1 MRHRRTTSDFYLLCY
16 ARYTL
21 DMKTVSH
28 RELRNS
34 SGAVLKS
41 VAAGESYTVT
51 NDGTPVARLIPPSA
65 PAIDLRC
72 TRRATIHGGFGE
84 LTRYRIAETVEDAL
98 TDLRRDR

>member
-1 MRHRRTTSDFYLLCY
+1 
-16 ARYTL
+16 
-21 DMKTVSH
+21 MKTVSH

-51 NDGTPVARLIPPSA
+51 NNGTPVARLIPPSA

-72 TRRATIHGGFGE
+72 TRRAKIHGGFSE
-84 LTRYRIAETVEDAL
+84 LTRYRIAETVDDAL
-98 TDLRRDR
+98 TDLRGDR